1 MSGRGREKSFDGLP
15 VRAFYPEHRGGVVAE
30 EAAWFLEAE
39 YSGPPGLAEVIEAF
53 FAATDSTRV
62 TTLLLG
68 YIGADGPTGTEIL
81 MDVADR
87 LPRLRALSLGHEQ
100 DFGFMERS
108 DDFTPLLDRF
118 PRLERLDVRGKYDL
132 EFQPVRHGSLKTLRV
147 ESCNLPAEVM
157 RAIADSDLP
166 ALERL
171 DVWLGVDGG
180 HIEVADEGDLGAVLT
195 GERLPSLRALALE
208 NSGVQDEIAERIATA
223 PVVARLRRLSL
234 ARGTFSDRGAE
245 ALLTGQPL
253 THLEHLDLHHHYLS
267 DDMAARLEAAL
278 PTTEVDVS
286 EGRGAWYGP
295 FDEEVFNFV
304 QDGRDF

>member
-1 MSGRGREKSFDGLP
+1 MSFQEPAKEFHGLP
-15 VRAFYPEHRGGVVAE
+15 VVRFSPDRRPDAAAE
-30 EAAWFLEAE
+30 EAAWLLEADFVG
-39 YSGPPGLAEVIEAF
+39 SPSLGEVIEAF
-53 FAATDSTRV
+53 LASVDGTRV
-62 TTLLLG
+62 TALLLG
-68 YIGADGPTGTEIL
+68 HIEYEGPDGADTL
-81 MDVADR
+81 ADVADR
-87 LPRLRALSLGHEQ
+87 LPALRALSLGHEQ
-100 DFGFMERS
+100 DFCGMEATG
-108 DDFTPLLDRF
+108 DFTPVLQRL
-118 PRLERLDVRGKYDL
+118 PRLERLDVRGRYDL
-132 EFQPVRHGSLKTLRV
+132 DLRPVRHEALRTLRV
-147 ESCNLPAEVM
+147 ESCNLPPEVM

-180 HIEVADEGDLGAVLT
+180 DIEAADESDLGAVLT

-223 PVVARLRRLSL
+223 PVVTRLRRLSL

-267 DDMAARLEAAL
+267 DDMEERLLSAL
-278 PTTEVDVS
+278 PTTEVDLGG
-286 EGRGAWYGP
+286 GRGPWYGP

-304 QDGRDF
+304 EDGRDF